1 LNEGGWTVSIEPVS
15 VTREVVEFVESTT
28 NQRIPTAVAH
38 LAKRHILDAVA
49 VTLGGVSNQATRIA
63 QKVYAQQGGS
73 PEATAIGFHWRGPVT
88 SVALVNGIAG
98 HVLDYDDTQ
107 LATHKEAVYGLLTHP
122 GVPVMASVLPLA
134 EARGLS
140 GKDVVRAFAVGNEVE
155 CRLADASFPRH
166 YQQGFHASGT
176 FGHFAAT
183 TGCASLIGLGGE
195 KLAMA
200 LGLAG
205 AQAAGLRENFG
216 TMGKSF
222 HVGKA
227 ASNGILAVLFAEK
240 GYTAAPNILEATRG
254 FYNASSGGFYIDK
267 IVGKLGNPW
276 FCLDPGVSIKPHP
289 SGSLT
294 HPGMTLMLRLITAHD
309 VSPEQVVKVSVG
321 TNKYMPNA
329 LKHPRPTNELE
340 AKFSMQFCMA
350 VLLLDRKG
358 GLNEFTDEAT
368 RRPDVMA
375 MIEKVD
381 FYVHEELEAL
391 GYDQMWTQID
401 IELTDGQVI
410 SGRNRVGKGHPEDPM
425 SDAELANKFREC
437 AEGVITR
444 EQTERAIEVIMTLE
458 EAADLAN
465 LVKAVTPS

>member
-1 LNEGGWTVSIEPVS
+1 MTTATTN
-15 VTREVVEFVESTT
+15 VTQHVVQFVENTT
-28 NQRIPTAVAH
+28 TEQIPGDVAH

-49 VTLGGVSNQATRIA
+49 VTLGGVSNHATQIA
-63 QKVYAQQGGS
+63 QKVLSLQGGA
-73 PEATAIGFHWRGPVT
+73 PEASAIGFNWRGPVT
-88 SVALVNGIAG
+88 AVALVNGIAG

-122 GVPVMASVLPLA
+122 GIPVMASVLPLA

-140 GKDVVRAFAVGNEVE
+140 GKDVIRAFAVGNEVE

-166 YQQGFHASGT
+166 YQHGFHASGT
-176 FGHFAAT
+176 FGHFGAA
-183 TGCASLIGLGGE
+183 TGCASLIGLKGE
-195 KLAMA
+195 RLAMA
-200 LGLAG
+200 IGLAG

-227 ASNGILAVLFAEK
+227 ASNGVLAILFAEQ

-254 FYNASSGGFYIDK
+254 FYNASSGGFYADK
-267 IVGKLGNPW
+267 VIGQLGNPW
-276 FCLDPGVSIKPHP
+276 FCQEPGVSIKPHP

-294 HPGMTLMLRLITAHD
+294 HPGMTLMLRLIHEHD
-309 VSPEQVVKVSVG
+309 IKPEQVGRVNVG

-350 VLLLDRKG
+350 ILLLDGKG
-358 GLNEFTDEAT
+358 GLTEFTDEAPH
-368 RRPDVMA
+368 RPDVLA
-375 MIEKVD
+375 MIEKVN
-381 FYVHEELEAL
+381 FYVHDELEAL

-401 IELTDGQVI
+401 IELKDGRTI
-410 SGRNRVGKGHPEDPM
+410 TGRNRVGKGHPEDPM
-425 SDAELANKFREC
+425 SDTELANKFREC
-437 AEGVITR
+437 ADSVISKD
-444 EQTERAIEVIMTLE
+444 QMERAIDAVFTLE
-458 EAADLAN
+458 SARDLN
-465 LVKAVTPS
+465 RLMEVLTPSERA